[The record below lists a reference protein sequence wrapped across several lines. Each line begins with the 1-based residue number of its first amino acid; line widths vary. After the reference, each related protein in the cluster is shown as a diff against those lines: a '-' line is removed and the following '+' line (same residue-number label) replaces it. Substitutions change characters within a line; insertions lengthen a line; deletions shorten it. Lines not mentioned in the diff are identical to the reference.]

1 MTTTKAEVILG
12 SDNYFH
18 WEFAM
23 RMTLARKGRLEHVEV
38 VKGPAEITDAWLL
51 NDKKALGFIAQG
63 VAVGHHTKIRAA
75 TSVIIAWNPLRDFCD
90 RTAMHNRVTMNCRL
104 HELKIEDGVE
114 IPKHLENFDELIV
127 GLQTFGEP
135 LDDARQ
141 LESNDFTLIEVEEKL
156 FKEYERL
163 DKKDD
168 VERAFKATANGS
180 KIKDAKTF
188 KGDKS
193 NNVTAS

>member
-23 RMTLARKGRLEHVEV
+23 RMTLARKGQLEHVEV

-114 IPKHLENFDELIV
+114 IPKHLENFDELI
-127 GLQTFGEP
+127 
-135 LDDARQ
+135 
-141 LESNDFTLIEVEEKL
+141 ESKDFTLIEVKEKL

-168 VERAFKATANGS
+168 AERAFKATANGS
-180 KIKDAKTF
+180 NIKDAKTF

-193 NNVTAS
+193 SNVTAA